1 MEVVMQMMYS
11 YSLELLAAAV
21 GLMLL
26 LELVTLRKIN
36 KWKKKE
42 KAENRRRMERERVRE
57 TYANKKEVEVIP
69 ATVNIDS
76 IDRPITK
83 VAAYCRVSTLEDAQ
97 AGSFERQ
104 IQHFREMI
112 ENTEGWKNVGIY
124 ADEGASGTNMKS
136 VQSFSG

>member
-42 KAENRRRMERERVRE
+42 KEQFFELEEKLSRISEKQNETARE
-57 TYANKKEVEVIP
+57 
-69 ATVNIDS
+69 
-76 IDRPITK
+76 ITQQ
-83 VAAYCRVSTLEDAQ
+83 AQ
-97 AGSFERQ
+97 DDKMAQ
-104 IQHFREMI
+104 
-112 ENTEGWKNVGIY
+112 
-124 ADEGASGTNMKS
+124 KS
-136 VQSFSG
+136 VKIRKKRLGEADRCCAH

>member
-42 KAENRRRMERERVRE
+42 KEQFSELEEKLSRISGEA
-57 TYANKKEVEVIP
+57 
-69 ATVNIDS
+69 
-76 IDRPITK
+76 DRCC
-83 VAAYCRVSTLEDAQ
+83 A
-97 AGSFERQ
+97 
-104 IQHFREMI
+104 H
-112 ENTEGWKNVGIY
+112 
-124 ADEGASGTNMKS
+124 
-136 VQSFSG
+136 

>member
-42 KAENRRRMERERVRE
+42 KEQFFELEEKLSRISEKQNETAREITQQAQDDKMAQKSSENPE
-57 TYANKKEVEVIP
+57 KEAPEKL
-69 ATVNIDS
+69 IDAVLTDNFIS
-76 IDRPITK
+76 VCYNRS
-83 VAAYCRVSTLEDAQ
+83 C
-97 AGSFERQ
+97 
-104 IQHFREMI
+104 
-112 ENTEGWKNVGIY
+112 N
-124 ADEGASGTNMKS
+124 KS
-136 VQSFSG
+136 VTIVTIMNKTQQRCNII

>member
-42 KAENRRRMERERVRE
+42 KEQFFELEEKLSRISEKQNETAREITQQAQDDKMAQKSSENPE
-57 TYANKKEVEVIP
+57 KEAPEKLIDAVLTEVFSCY
-69 ATVNIDS
+69 NRS
-76 IDRPITK
+76 
-83 VAAYCRVSTLEDAQ
+83 C
-97 AGSFERQ
+97 
-104 IQHFREMI
+104 
-112 ENTEGWKNVGIY
+112 N
-124 ADEGASGTNMKS
+124 KS
-136 VQSFSG
+136 VTIVTIMNKTQQRCNII

>member
-42 KAENRRRMERERVRE
+42 KEQFSELAEKLNRISEKQNEKARE
-57 TYANKKEVEVIP
+57 TTQQPQPVK
-69 ATVNIDS
+69 
-76 IDRPITK
+76 
-83 VAAYCRVSTLEDAQ
+83 
-97 AGSFERQ
+97 
-104 IQHFREMI
+104 M
-112 ENTEGWKNVGIY
+112 
-124 ADEGASGTNMKS
+124 
-136 VQSFSG
+136 VQ

>member
-42 KAENRRRMERERVRE
+42 KESKLRWTFPA
-57 TYANKKEVEVIP
+57 KCGIIP
-69 ATVNIDS
+69 
-76 IDRPITK
+76 P
-83 VAAYCRVSTLEDAQ
+83 
-97 AGSFERQ
+97 
-104 IQHFREMI
+104 
-112 ENTEGWKNVGIY
+112 
-124 ADEGASGTNMKS
+124 TNPS
-136 VQSFSG
+136 

>member
-42 KAENRRRMERERVRE
+42 KEQFFELEEKQNKRKAYRDHIRKTERDG
-57 TYANKKEVEVIP
+57 TG
-69 ATVNIDS
+69 DH
-76 IDRPITK
+76 
-83 VAAYCRVSTLEDAQ
+83 AAG
-97 AGSFERQ
+97 AG
-104 IQHFREMI
+104 
-112 ENTEGWKNVGIY
+112 
-124 ADEGASGTNMKS
+124 
-136 VQSFSG
+136 

>member
-42 KAENRRRMERERVRE
+42 KEQFSELEEKLSRISEKQNETTREITQQAQDDKMAQKYRENPEKE
-57 TYANKKEVEVIP
+57 TPEKLIDAVLTEV
-69 ATVNIDS
+69 
-76 IDRPITK
+76 
-83 VAAYCRVSTLEDAQ
+83 
-97 AGSFERQ
+97 
-104 IQHFREMI
+104 
-112 ENTEGWKNVGIY
+112 
-124 ADEGASGTNMKS
+124 
-136 VQSFSG
+136 FS